1 MKCQFE
7 EKQYEQ
13 HLNNELLHRQ
23 ELLYV
28 PGQVLEGDLGFDAA
42 MHSTHRRFWRMFD
55 ELPHFFYRRYLRH
68 HRGGVLIDPIW
79 WEELDDFLPHFPRF
93 RFNVFVQHKRPEY
106 LTTKSSNEWD
116 DWNCP
121 YYRYELTDHQQIALE
136 RLESLVT
143 PEAVVVYASPAFINL
158 SDLWDSIRSGDLVE
172 RSNFC
177 QAGRLSGHHLY
188 TYKRAGNIGKGHSD
202 SEDIESYDFLKQ
214 ISRLN
219 EEIRPTEDNRT
230 FLVELGELT
239 EKVISESET
248 SRQVFNDILE
258 YFPAQRNKT
267 ANALL
272 RISAFNFIVGTR
284 WFVSASPD

>member
-13 HLNNELLHRQ
+13 HLNNELLDRQ

-42 MHSTHRRFWRMFD
+42 MHSMHRRFWRLFD
-55 ELPHFFYRRYLRH
+55 DLPSFFYRRYFRY
-68 HRGGVLIDPIW
+68 HRRGVLIDPHW
-79 WEELDDFLPHFPRF
+79 WDELDELLDRFPKF

-106 LTTKSSNEWD
+106 LTTSSSNEWE

-143 PEAVVVYASPAFINL
+143 PQAIVVYASPAFITL
-158 SDLWDSIRSGDLVE
+158 KDLWDSVQNRNLVN

-177 QAGRLSGHHLY
+177 QVSKLSGHHVY
-188 TYKRAGNIGKGHSD
+188 TYETSGNLGKGHSD
-202 SEDIESYDFLKQ
+202 AEDIESYDFLNQ

-219 EEIRPTEDNRT
+219 REIKPAEDNRT
-230 FLVELGELT
+230 FLVQLLRSA
-239 EKVISESET
+239 K
-248 SRQVFNDILE
+248 VFN
-258 YFPAQRNKT
+258 YAT
-267 ANALL
+267 
-272 RISAFNFIVGTR
+272 VWHVT
-284 WFVSASPD
+284 